1 VITATSTEIRT
12 RRRSAAAYADLAQ
25 SHTPR
30 ALRPWDLHVQVL
42 WLIPIHESERAFA
55 KARGL
60 DALEGPFE
68 STSFDYLDPFRPAV
82 A

>member
-1 VITATSTEIRT
+1 MRIWP
-12 RRRSAAAYADLAQ
+12 
-25 SHTPR
+25 SHTPPEHCD
-30 ALRPWDLHVQVL
+30 LGDLHVQVL

-60 DALEGPFE
+60 DALEGRFE